1 MEGDSDLKGTETG
14 ARTGTGTGT
23 RIKTKTDTKTII
35 NSRMLHWKSI
45 NCLVYSMLLAAEIT

>member
-14 ARTGTGTGT
+14 ARTGTGT